1 MALNTTGIPP
11 LQFTAL
17 DDITAQYNKVRA
29 TFRSGRTKDVE
40 YRKQQIRRLYWAIV
54 DNAKLIE
61 LALNKDM
68 GKSNFEANISEI
80 DWCKQE
86 CLDAVDNL
94 DKWIKD
100 EGIPHMPL
108 QFLAMKPR
116 IRNEPLGVILNIGAY
131 NFPFQLNVTPLVG
144 AIAAGNTFV
153 LKPSEISPHSAMVL
167 KKIMD
172 EALDPDCYVCFNGG
186 IDETKHILEH
196 KFDKIVFT
204 GGKRTG
210 TIIAQ
215 KAAETL
221 TPVLL
226 ELGGQNP
233 AFITRKGDLKIAARR
248 LMWQKCLNAGQVCL
262 SHNYALVE
270 RCVLNKF
277 IEEVKKQYAEMMPQ
291 GAKASPDFSRIVN
304 QGHFNRIKKML
315 DNSRGKIVMGGS
327 MDETDFFIEPT
338 VVLVDD
344 INDSMVVEESFGPIW
359 SIVPFDTLDEAINIA
374 NQVDPTPL
382 ALFAFGSD
390 AETEKVINSVT
401 SGGATIND
409 GFFHAMLNPS
419 PIGGIGSSGTGNYHG
434 YFSFKAFS
442 HQRSIAKVPTWA
454 DKLLR
459 VRYMP
464 YSASEL
470 KRHHRIS
477 EKKPNF
483 DRNGQL
489 VKGLKYWFA
498 VLLSLGSKNAA
509 SFALR
514 WGVLIALAV
523 TLGLKRNSLGL

>member
-1 MALNTTGIPP
+1 MALKTSGIPP
-11 LQFTAL
+11 LHFTAL
-17 DDITAQYNKVRA
+17 DDITAQYNTVRA
-29 TFRSGRTKDVE
+29 TFRSGRTKNVE
-40 YRKQQIRRLYWAIV
+40 YRKQQIRRLYWAVV
-54 DNAKLIE
+54 DNAELIE

-68 GKSNFEANISEI
+68 GKSKFEANISEI

-86 CLDAVDNL
+86 CLDAVENL
-94 DKWIKD
+94 DKWVKD
-100 EGIPHMPL
+100 ENVRHMPF
-108 QFLAMKPR
+108 QFWAMKPR
-116 IRNEPLGVILNIGAY
+116 IRHEPLGTILNIGAY
-131 NFPFQLNVTPLVG
+131 NFPFQLNVTALVG

-167 KKIMD
+167 QKLFD
-172 EALDPDCYVCFNGG
+172 EALDPEAYVCVQGS

-204 GGKRTG
+204 GGRKTG

-233 AFITRKGDLKIAARR
+233 AFITRHGDLKLAARR

-270 RCVLNKF
+270 RCVLNRF
-277 IEEVKKQYAEMMPQ
+277 IDEVKKTYAEFMPQ
-291 GAKASPDFSRIVN
+291 GAKASPDFARVVN
-304 QGHFNRIKKML
+304 QGHYNRLKRML
-315 DNSRGKIVMGGS
+315 DNSKGKIVVGGS
-327 MDETDFFIEPT
+327 MDEADFFIEPT

-344 INDSMVVEESFGPIW
+344 VNDSMVVEESFGPIW

-382 ALFAFGSD
+382 ALFTFGSD
-390 AETEKVINSVT
+390 KENDKVLNSVT

-419 PIGGIGSSGTGNYHG
+419 PLGGVGSSGTGNYHG
-434 YFSFKAFS
+434 YYSFKTFS
-442 HQRSIAKVPTWA
+442 HQRSIAKVPGWA

-464 YSASEL
+464 YSVTEL
-470 KRHHRIS
+470 KRHRRIA

-483 DRNGQL
+483 DRNGNL
-489 VKGLKYWFA
+489 VKGLKYWLT
-498 VLLSLGSKNAA
+498 VLLSLGSKNA
-509 SFALR
+509 SGFVFR
-514 WGVLIALAV
+514 FGVLIALAV
-523 TLGLKRNSLGL
+523 TLGLKRKSLGI